1 MTPPNAPWPAPSA
14 GGREHFPPQI
24 KFIVGNEACERFS
37 YYGLAGIL
45 VNYMAK
51 QLGMGDS
58 HATEVYHLFGT
69 AVYFLPLVGGW
80 LADRWLGRY
89 WTILSI
95 SLFYCLGHGTL
106 FLFGDTRAG
115 VYAGLTLIAIG
126 AGGIKPNVSAFVG
139 DQFRPDQEHLLTKV
153 FAWFYWSV
161 NLGAAAAFLI
171 IPTVRDHYG
180 YKWAFGIP
188 GIFMGLATIVFYIGT
203 PDYIRKPPARPLN
216 QVPSAAP
223 ALSPLEK
230 SQRMRILAGILM
242 IFSPIPVFWAL
253 YNQVNS
259 TWVLQ
264 GGQMIPIRVG
274 NVENPLFIIDGE
286 TMQSTGAFLVM
297 IWVPIMTMWI
307 YPMWE
312 GLGWRPSPLRRMG
325 AGMLLAALS
334 FIVVGGI
341 QTVMDHGVKLSV
353 LWQGVPYIILEAG
366 EVLLSATALEFAF
379 EQAPAGMKS
388 VVMSWWYL
396 VNALGQFLIAAF
408 TKLNDDF
415 VHATGA
421 WTFFFYAGLMFL
433 CSGIFIWLATR
444 YRYQQPAAAPA

>member
-1 MTPPNAPWPAPSA
+1 MSQPTAPPPAPA
-14 GGREHFPPQI
+14 VGGSPDRFPPQI
-24 KFIVGNEACERFS
+24 KYIVGNEACERFS

-45 VNYMAK
+45 VNYMSK
-51 QLGMGDS
+51 QLNMGDAQ
-58 HATEVYHLFGT
+58 ATETYHLFGT
-69 AVYFLPLVGGW
+69 AVYFLPLAGGW

-115 VYAGLTLIAIG
+115 IYAGLALIAIG

-153 FAWFYWSV
+153 FAWFYWAV

-171 IPTVRDHYG
+171 IPTVRDHWG
-180 YKWAFGIP
+180 YRWAFGIP
-188 GIFMGLATIVFYIGT
+188 GIFMGLATLVFWFGT
-203 PDYIRKPPARPLN
+203 RHYIRQPPACRQIKNPPN
-216 QVPSAAP
+216 VGAARSDP
-223 ALSPLEK
+223 GQ
-230 SQRMRILAGILM
+230 SQRTRAILGILM
-242 IFSPIPVFWAL
+242 MFAPIPVFWAL
-253 YNQVNS
+253 YNQVNT

-264 GGQMIPIRVG
+264 GNHMTPFYFM
-274 NVENPLFIIDGE
+274 NSE

-297 IWVPIMTMWI
+297 IWVPILTMWL
-307 YPMWE
+307 YPMAE
-312 GLGWRPSPLRRMG
+312 RRGWRPTPLRRMA

-334 FIVVGGI
+334 FIIVGLL
-341 QTVMDHGVKLSV
+341 QTAMDRGATLSIM
-353 LWQGVPYIILEAG
+353 WQSVPYIVLEAG

-379 EQAPAGMKS
+379 EQAPEGMKS
-388 VVMSWWYL
+388 VVMSLWYL

-408 TKLNDDF
+408 TKLNEDV

-421 WTFFFYAGLMFL
+421 WTFFFYAVLMLF
-433 CSGIFIWLATR
+433 CSGVFILLATR
-444 YRYQQPAAAPA
+444 FHYRGASGAVS

>member
-1 MTPPNAPWPAPSA
+1 MSEPAAPPPAA
-14 GGREHFPPQI
+14 GRDRFPPQV
-24 KFIVGNEACERFS
+24 KYIVGNEACERFS

-45 VNYMAK
+45 INYMSK
-51 QLGMGDS
+51 QLNMGDAQ
-58 HATEVYHLFGT
+58 ATETYHLFGT
-69 AVYFLPLVGGW
+69 AVYFLPLIGGW
-80 LADRWLGRY
+80 VADRWLGRY

-115 VYAGLTLIAIG
+115 VYAGLALIAIG

-171 IPTVRDHYG
+171 IPTVRDHWG
-180 YKWAFGIP
+180 YRWAFGIP
-188 GIFMGLATIVFYIGT
+188 GIFMGLATLVFWLGT
-203 PDYIRKPPARPLN
+203 RHYTRQPPACRQMQNP
-216 QVPSAAP
+216 PEFAP
-223 ALSPLEK
+223 ARSVPERA
-230 SQRMRILAGILM
+230 QRTKAILGILM
-242 IFSPIPVFWAL
+242 IFAPIPAFWAL

-264 GGQMIPIRVG
+264 GNHMTPFYFSFGRHVPPSQSAFVL
-274 NVENPLFIIDGE
+274 NGE
-286 TMQSTGAFLVM
+286 TMQSMGAFLVM
-297 IWVPIMTMWI
+297 IWVPVFTLFL
-307 YPMWE
+307 YPLAE
-312 GLGWRPSPLRRMG
+312 RLRWRPTPLRRMA

-334 FIVVGGI
+334 FVIVGVM
-341 QTVMDHGVKLSV
+341 QTAMDRGATLSV
-353 LWQGVPYIILEAG
+353 LWQAVPYTILEAG

-379 EQAPAGMKS
+379 EQAPQGMKS
-388 VVMSWWYL
+388 VVMSLWYL

-408 TKLNDDF
+408 TKLNEDV

-421 WTFFFYAGLMFL
+421 WTFLFYAALMFL
-433 CSGIFIWLATR
+433 CSGIFILLAAHFR
-444 YRYQQPAAAPA
+444 PAGAAP

>member
-1 MTPPNAPWPAPSA
+1 MSQPTAPSPAPVA
-14 GGREHFPPQI
+14 GGSPDRFPPQI
-24 KFIVGNEACERFS
+24 KYIVGNEACERFS

-45 VNYMAK
+45 INYMSK
-51 QLGMGDS
+51 QLDMGDAR
-58 HATEVYHLFGT
+58 ATETYHLFGT
-69 AVYFLPLVGGW
+69 AVYFLPLIGGW

-115 VYAGLTLIAIG
+115 VYAGLALIAIG

-161 NLGAAAAFLI
+161 NLGAAAAFLV
-171 IPTVRDHYG
+171 IPFVHKHYG
-180 YKWAFGIP
+180 YRWAFGIP
-188 GIFMGLATIVFYIGT
+188 GIFMGLATLVFWLGT
-203 PDYIRKPPARPLN
+203 RHYIRQPPARQQN
-216 QVPSAAP
+216 KNPSAAVP
-223 ALSPLEK
+223 ARSVLE
-230 SQRMRILAGILM
+230 SAQRTKAILGILM
-242 IFSPIPVFWAL
+242 MFAPIPVFWAL
-253 YNQVNS
+253 YNQVNT

-264 GGQMIPIRVG
+264 GNKMTS
-274 NVENPLFIIDGE
+274 FFFMDSE

-297 IWVPIMTMWI
+297 IWVPVMTMWL
-307 YPMWE
+307 YPLAE
-312 GLGWRPSPLRRMG
+312 RRGWRPTPLRRMA

-334 FIVVGGI
+334 FIIVGLL
-341 QTVMDHGVKLSV
+341 QTAMDRGATLSI
-353 LWQGVPYIILEAG
+353 LWQSAPYIVLEAG

-379 EQAPAGMKS
+379 EQAPEGMKS
-388 VVMSWWYL
+388 VVMSLWYL
-396 VNALGQFLIAAF
+396 VNAIGQFLIAAF

-421 WTFFFYAGLMFL
+421 WTFFFYAALMLF
-433 CSGIFIWLATR
+433 CSGVFIFLATR
-444 YRYQQPAAAPA
+444 FRYRRATGTVS